1 MKALIT
7 GAGGQVGSALAA
19 TAPDGVTLIALGRGQ
34 LDLTDPAA
42 ITACLTAERPDWV
55 INCAAYTAV
64 DRAEDDY
71 AAALRVNGEAV
82 GDLAAA
88 CSASGTRL
96 THLST
101 DFVFA
106 GDRTVPYLA
115 DDATDPCNAYGRS
128 KLAGEQAALRID
140 GALVVR
146 TAWVY
151 AARGNNFVNTMLRLM
166 GERDEVRV
174 VDDQIGTPTHAKSLA
189 RAIWALVRSGAA
201 GLWHVTDAGV
211 ASWYDFAQAIQDEA
225 LELGL
230 LTRRAAI
237 VPIPTSAYPTPARR
251 PAFSVLDKRATWERA
266 GPARHWRHEL
276 AAMLGELN
284 KMQQEGL
291 TAHG

>member
-1 MKALIT
+1 MKAVIT

-19 TAPDGVTLIALGRGQ
+19 TAPDGVTLVALGRKD
-34 LDLTDPAA
+34 LDLTDPVAVAA
-42 ITACLTAERPDWV
+42 LLQAERPDWV

-64 DRAEDDY
+64 DRAEDDF
-71 AAALRVNGEAV
+71 AAAMGVNGKAV

-96 THLST
+96 AHLST

-106 GDRTVPYLA
+106 GDRTSPYLA

-128 KLAGEQAALRID
+128 KLAGEQAALRAG

-151 AARGNNFVNTMLRLM
+151 AARGSNFVNTMLRLM

-189 RAIWALVRSGAA
+189 RTIWALVRSAA
-201 GLWHVTDAGV
+201 SGVWHVTDAGV

-225 LELGL
+225 LALGL
-230 LTRRAAI
+230 LTRRAA
-237 VPIPTSAYPTPARR
+237 VLPIPTSAYPTPARR
-251 PAFSVLDKRATWERA
+251 PAFSVLDKRATWDRT

-276 AAMLGELN
+276 ADMLGEL
-284 KMQQEGL
+284 KQIQQQERI
-291 TAHG
+291 AHG